1 MSLDID
7 KYPWVEKNHPS
18 LKLLVDD
25 KRLIPVYTGWW
36 DHCLDQDWFRNGAQ
50 VNLSVKETQSLQ
62 TSRIQARQK
71 LSKGLQ
77 YQNFI
82 MRQPSVREGR
92 ASILLRVRKK
102 EERKDGEVMVKL
114 DLEAE
119 LNWEFKVET
128 IPLSLGLSG
137 ARPITQSIQALP
149 SGALWVPYKGLGGYL
164 MMKSVLATIS
174 ECPILSWVDSW
185 FYLRRLAGCYNCTF
199 PTIGGLWRFI
209 GNPFREECLRPR
221 MLFMLC
227 FV

>member
-7 KYPWVEKNHPS
+7 KYPWVEKNHLS

-25 KRLIPVYTGWW
+25 KRLIPVYIGWW

-50 VNLSVKETQSLQ
+50 VNLSIKETQSLQ

-102 EERKDGEVMVKL
+102 EERKDGEVMVRL

-119 LNWEFKVET
+119 LN
-128 IPLSLGLSG
+128 
-137 ARPITQSIQALP
+137 
-149 SGALWVPYKGLGGYL
+149 
-164 MMKSVLATIS
+164 
-174 ECPILSWVDSW
+174 
-185 FYLRRLAGCYNCTF
+185 
-199 PTIGGLWRFI
+199 
-209 GNPFREECLRPR
+209 
-221 MLFMLC
+221 
-227 FV
+227 